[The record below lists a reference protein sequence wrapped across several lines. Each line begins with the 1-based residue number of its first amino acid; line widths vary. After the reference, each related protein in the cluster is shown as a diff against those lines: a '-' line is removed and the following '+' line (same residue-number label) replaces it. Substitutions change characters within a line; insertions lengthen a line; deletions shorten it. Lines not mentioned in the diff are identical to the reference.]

1 MSRTAT
7 QSWSCGN
14 ARRSWISGAGRCR
27 RSEPFR
33 STQSMA
39 KRVLVECR
47 DLFFRG
53 KIQAVVGAGG
63 GDIVRDD
70 PLDLA
75 VLELGKPGVDERI
88 QDFVLRGVPVLA
100 FGSHVDAEALRAAR
114 NAGARAV
121 PNSEV
126 ETTLRALLRPACQTY
141 FLISNSFVPAL
152 AP

>member
-1 MSRTAT
+1 M
-7 QSWSCGN
+7 
-14 ARRSWISGAGRCR
+14 
-27 RSEPFR
+27 
-33 STQSMA
+33 

-53 KIQAVVGAGG
+53 KIQALIGAAGG
-63 GDIVRDD
+63 GVVRED

-88 QDFVLRGVPVLA
+88 RDLVRRGVPVIA
-100 FGSHVDAEALRAAR
+100 FGSHVDVDALRAAR

-126 ETTLRALLRPACQTY
+126 ASTLRALL
-141 FLISNSFVPAL
+141 
-152 AP
+152 

>member
-1 MSRTAT
+1 
-7 QSWSCGN
+7 
-14 ARRSWISGAGRCR
+14 
-27 RSEPFR
+27 
-33 STQSMA
+33 MA

-47 DLFFRG
+47 DLVSRG
-53 KIQAVVGAGG
+53 KLQAILGAQGAEL
-63 GDIVRDD
+63 VRDE

-88 QDFVLRGVPVLA
+88 RTLVGRGVPVLA

-126 ETTLRALLRPACQTY
+126 ETALRALL
-141 FLISNSFVPAL
+141 
-152 AP
+152 

>member
-1 MSRTAT
+1 
-7 QSWSCGN
+7 
-14 ARRSWISGAGRCR
+14 
-27 RSEPFR
+27 
-33 STQSMA
+33 MA

-53 KIQAVVGAGG
+53 KLQAILGAQGAESAREEGG
-63 GDIVRDD
+63 

-75 VLELGKPGVDERI
+75 VVELGKPGVDERI
-88 QDFVLRGVPVLA
+88 RDLVRRGVPVLA

-126 ETTLRALLRPACQTY
+126 ETALRALL
-141 FLISNSFVPAL
+141 
-152 AP
+152 